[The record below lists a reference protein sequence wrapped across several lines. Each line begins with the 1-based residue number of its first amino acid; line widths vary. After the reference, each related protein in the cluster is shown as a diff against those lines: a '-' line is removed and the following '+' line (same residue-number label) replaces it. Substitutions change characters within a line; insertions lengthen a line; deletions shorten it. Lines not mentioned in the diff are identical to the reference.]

1 MKTSYI
7 FNFLDKQ
14 KVSDTLPVLF
24 DIYYENME
32 KITPFGKSYEDAKTE
47 WLGQVTPAMK
57 KDRRQIVLM
66 YDGDALAGYA
76 QYYTNDTILM
86 IEEIQLKPKYQ
97 RTMLL
102 YEFCKFMKA
111 TLPSDITYIKAYA
124 DKRNTNS
131 QKLMVALGMKI
142 IDETKEF
149 YQYQEFYQ
157 KLLKYGN
164 LGDDMELKIDNEKEL
179 KEALEYYK
187 KTDDIIKI
195 TKEKLPLKKVS
206 GNAYGIYVDDELV
219 YIGERSKG
227 SITTRLNQHFH
238 SCSKG
243 TSSKLEKV
251 QAAYKD
257 GKKVAYK
264 TILVEPDFERYSVET
279 YLIKNLA
286 CPWNVRDNKKT
297 IELSAPDADMVIDD

>member
-1 MKTSYI
+1 MITNYI

-14 KVSDTLPVLF
+14 KVSNTLPVLF
-24 DIYYENME
+24 NILYENME
-32 KITPFGKSYEDAKTE
+32 KIAPFGKSYEEAKTE
-47 WLGQVTPAMK
+47 WLGQLNPAMK

-97 RTMLL
+97 RRMLL

-111 TLPSDITYIKAYA
+111 ILPSDITYIKAYA
-124 DKRNTNS
+124 DKRNINS
-131 QKLMVALGMKI
+131 QKLMEALGMI
-142 IDETKEF
+142 IVDETGEF
-149 YQYQEFYQ
+149 YQYQGFYQ
-157 KLLKYGN
+157 KLLKQEN

-179 KEALEYYK
+179 KEALEYFK

-195 TKEKLPLKKVS
+195 TKDKLPLKKVS
-206 GNAYGIYVDDELV
+206 GNVYGIYVDDELV